1 MAAGR
6 MATCRPDAA
15 AALPKGG
22 PVADDSPVDGAPVD
36 ASPAEPGAT
45 GPAPAGPG
53 TADATAL
60 LRSRRYLR
68 LLVIAAVLGVP
79 ISAAA
84 YWFLVVT
91 GVLQRWLY
99 QSVPGELGL
108 DTVPA
113 WWPLPLLGAGGV
125 LVGLIIH
132 FVPGRGGESPLDGF
146 HPGSGTPAP
155 LPLLGIALA
164 ALLSLGFGAVV
175 GPEAPL
181 IAIGGGLAA
190 AAVRLARRDAPAQT
204 IAVIAATGSFA
215 AISALLG
222 SPQIGAFLLME
233 AVGIGGPMLR
243 PILMPGLLASGV
255 GTLIFIG
262 LDAWTGK
269 GGVSLTIPDLP
280 SFARPDL
287 AQFGWALVIGIA
299 AAVMVTVIRRIGGAV
314 RVPVER
320 RILVAAPLIGLCV
333 AGLAIVYAQAT
344 GHDVSDVLFSGE
356 NQLAGLV
363 TSGVGY
369 SVGALLLLLA
379 CKGLAYAGS
388 LVAFRGG
395 PTFPAIYLGAAVGI
409 MLSHLPGLPL
419 VPAIA
424 MGMGATCAAM
434 LQLPL
439 TSVLLATVLLGSDGL
454 AVMPLVI
461 VAVTVSYVA
470 TARLAPPPA
479 APEAQEDTPPTAP
492 GTGGRVPLPRP
503 TRAERKAGR
512 GLSTQ

>member
-1 MAAGR
+1 
-6 MATCRPDAA
+6 
-15 AALPKGG
+15 
-22 PVADDSPVDGAPVD
+22 VADDHLQGPPAPVQSPPTATD
-36 ASPAEPGAT
+36 AAT
-45 GPAPAGPG
+45 
-53 TADATAL
+53 L
-60 LRSRRYLR
+60 LRSRQYLQ

-84 YWFLVVT
+84 YWYLVLT
-91 GVLQRWLY
+91 GVLQDWLY
-99 QSVPGELGL
+99 QDLPGSLGL
-108 DTVPA
+108 DAVPA
-113 WWPLPLLGAGGV
+113 WWPLPLLGIGGL
-125 LVGLIIH
+125 LVALLIGY
-132 FVPGRGGESPLDGF
+132 FPGRGGESPLDGF
-146 HPGSGTPAP
+146 HPGGGTPAP

-222 SPQIGAFLLME
+222 SPLIGAFLLME

-269 GGVSLTIPDLP
+269 GVFSLTIPDLP

-479 APEAQEDTPPTAP
+479 APEAEAGAGRTTPAAAGP
-492 GTGGRVPLPRP
+492 VPLPRQ
-503 TRAERKAGR
+503 TRARRIAGR
-512 GLSTQ
+512 GSSTA